1 MKIILCSAKK
11 TLEIFFFIPGEI
23 LSASEKYSTHDYI
36 LNEFTVKSRLIIKD
50 FAASDMGSYSCVGR
64 NMFNTKGDREEAKII
79 VKFIKSQ
86 FENSCQENQIIIH
99 YILFP
104 KIKMF

>member
-1 MKIILCSAKK
+1 MNAAILGERNWD
-11 TLEIFFFIPGEI
+11 TRFEQTPTQEFFIFLIPGEI

-79 VKFIKSQ
+79 VKFIKSK
-86 FENSCQENQIIIH
+86 FENSCHKNK
-99 YILFP
+99 L
-104 KIKMF
+104 

>member
-1 MKIILCSAKK
+1 MKIILSSAKK
-11 TLEIFFFIPGEI
+11 TLEFFIFLIPGEI

-79 VKFIKSQ
+79 VKFIKSK
-86 FENSCQENQIIIH
+86 FENSCHKNK
-99 YILFP
+99 L
-104 KIKMF
+104 